1 MNTTTTKW
9 IDVDKLAPLG
19 DAEIWPLARAEY
31 LRMLSLLRSLD
42 EGEWPRPPPRP
53 TRKAPDV
60 RRCRLMRNGE
70 RTSRGAVRSG
80 APQAPGPL

>member
-1 MNTTTTKW
+1 VNTTTTKW

-42 EGEWPRPPPRP
+42 EGEWPRPHLDQLERPP
-53 TRKAPDV
+53 TF
-60 RRCRLMRNGE
+60 
-70 RTSRGAVRSG
+70 GAV
-80 APQAPGPL
+80 A